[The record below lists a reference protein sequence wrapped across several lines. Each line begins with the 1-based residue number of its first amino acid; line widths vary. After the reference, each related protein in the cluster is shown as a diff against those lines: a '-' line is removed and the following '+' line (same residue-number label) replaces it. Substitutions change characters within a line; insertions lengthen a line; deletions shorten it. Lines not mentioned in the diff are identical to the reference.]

1 MGLLD
6 ISGFFTGLII
16 NLLLITLVCYY
27 FKRKYENIES
37 AQMEQ
42 AKVLY
47 ELLQKQPEEPNK
59 NNESDKIIET
69 NKTNK
74 VIECDNIEYQD
85 DSDDSLESTSDDETI
100 EDTNELIVEQI
111 KEVHIDNENDV
122 TDYNKM
128 SVKYLRDLLSNKGIK
143 TTNKMK
149 KNELISL
156 VTNKKSLIVDLAFEP
171 SEKEIIIEPPNEFNE
186 DNFEIKN
193 NLEIDNRDIFEKD
206 ETTKIEINELIE

>member
-47 ELLQKQPEEPNK
+47 ELLSQNKSEQSYVLNKEEPLPSSEVESEEDDVESEDEDESEDE
-59 NNESDKIIET
+59 NEAESESQLIEENLEQCNSDE
-69 NKTNK
+69 
-74 VIECDNIEYQD
+74 
-85 DSDDSLESTSDDETI
+85 
-100 EDTNELIVEQI
+100 
-111 KEVHIDNENDV
+111 

-128 SVKYLRDLLSNKGIK
+128 SVKTLRDLLTTKGIK
-143 TTNKMK
+143 TNNKMK
-149 KNELISL
+149 KNELIRL
-156 VTNKKSLIVDLAFEP
+156 ANNKKSLVIDLAFDENP
-171 SEKEIIIEPPNEFNE
+171 IEVEKLPEEVPEEVPEEEN
-186 DNFEIKN
+186 
-193 NLEIDNRDIFEKD
+193 
-206 ETTKIEINELIE
+206 

>member
-47 ELLQKQPEEPNK
+47 ELLQKQQIQCNSE
-59 NNESDKIIET
+59 NEKIIET
-69 NKTNK
+69 THP
-74 VIECDNIEYQD
+74 ILYESDSTDSE
-85 DSDDSLESTSDDETI
+85 DSDDEDSDMESI
-100 EDTNELIVEQI
+100 EDKSELIVEQI
-111 KEVHIDNENDV
+111 KQVTLDNEGKSEPIDS

-128 SVKYLRDLLSNKGIK
+128 SVKYLRDLLSTKGIK
-143 TTNKMK
+143 TNNKMK
-149 KNELISL
+149 KNEWY
-156 VTNKKSLIVDLAFEP
+156 N
-171 SEKEIIIEPPNEFNE
+171 
-186 DNFEIKN
+186 
-193 NLEIDNRDIFEKD
+193 
-206 ETTKIEINELIE
+206 

>member
-47 ELLQKQPEEPNK
+47 ELLQKQQIQCYSE
-59 NNESDKIIET
+59 NEKIIET
-69 NKTNK
+69 T
-74 VIECDNIEYQD
+74 IETTPPIVYESDSTDSEE
-85 DSDDSLESTSDDETI
+85 SDDDESDMESI
-100 EDTNELIVEQI
+100 EDKSELIVEQI
-111 KEVHIDNENDV
+111 KQVTLDNEGKCEPIDS

-128 SVKYLRDLLSNKGIK
+128 SVKYLRDLLSTKGIK
-143 TTNKMK
+143 TNNKMK

-156 VTNKKSLIVDLAFEP
+156 ATNKKSLIVDLAFEN
-171 SEKEIIIEPPNEFNE
+171 EGVETKEETKEEPKEEPKE
-186 DNFEIKN
+186 
-193 NLEIDNRDIFEKD
+193 
-206 ETTKIEINELIE
+206 ETKEETKEEEVTLEINELI

>member
-47 ELLQKQPEEPNK
+47 ELLQQSSETKSEKSVVKQNYCETLDVEVESEHDIDDDDDDVSSSDEEEEKP
-59 NNESDKIIET
+59 
-69 NKTNK
+69 
-74 VIECDNIEYQD
+74 QD
-85 DSDDSLESTSDDETI
+85 
-100 EDTNELIVEQI
+100 ELIESNVTE
-111 KEVHIDNENDV
+111 ELMDE

-128 SVKYLRDLLSNKGIK
+128 SVKSLRDLLTNKGIK
-143 TTNKMK
+143 TNPKMK
-149 KNELISL
+149 KNDLIRLANS
-156 VTNKKSLIVDLAFEP
+156 KKSLVIDLAFEENSIEVTKLP
-171 SEKEIIIEPPNEFNE
+171 EEEKTEEEESTEEPQPNE
-186 DNFEIKN
+186 
-193 NLEIDNRDIFEKD
+193 EK
-206 ETTKIEINELIE
+206 

>member
-47 ELLQKQPEEPNK
+47 ELLSQNKSEQSYVLNKEEPLPSSEEVESEEEEEEESE
-59 NNESDKIIET
+59 NEDESEDEDENERESQLIEENLEQWNSDE
-69 NKTNK
+69 
-74 VIECDNIEYQD
+74 
-85 DSDDSLESTSDDETI
+85 
-100 EDTNELIVEQI
+100 
-111 KEVHIDNENDV
+111 

-128 SVKYLRDLLSNKGIK
+128 SVKTLRDLLTTKGIK
-143 TTNKMK
+143 TNNKMK
-149 KNELISL
+149 KNELIRL
-156 VTNKKSLIVDLAFEP
+156 ANNKKSLVIDLAFDENP
-171 SEKEIIIEPPNEFNE
+171 IEVEKLPEEVPEEVKVPEEEN
-186 DNFEIKN
+186 
-193 NLEIDNRDIFEKD
+193 
-206 ETTKIEINELIE
+206 

>member
-47 ELLQKQPEEPNK
+47 ELLQQSSESKSERTVVKQNHPVSLVVEV
-59 NNESDKIIET
+59 ESDR
-69 NKTNK
+69 
-74 VIECDNIEYQD
+74 D
-85 DSDDSLESTSDDETI
+85 DDDDDDDDDDISSSSDDE
-100 EDTNELIVEQI
+100 EEEEKPQDELIESNS
-111 KEVHIDNENDV
+111 NEEPTYE

-128 SVKYLRDLLSNKGIK
+128 SVKSLRDLLTNKGIK
-143 TTNKMK
+143 TNPKMK
-149 KNELISL
+149 KNDLIRL
-156 VTNKKSLIVDLAFEP
+156 ANNKKSLVIDLAFEENP
-171 SEKEIIIEPPNEFNE
+171 IEVSKLPEEEKTEEKTEEPQPNE
-186 DNFEIKN
+186 DK
-193 NLEIDNRDIFEKD
+193 
-206 ETTKIEINELIE
+206 

>member
-42 AKVLY
+42 AKLLY
-47 ELLQKQPEEPNK
+47 ELLKKSNEPTQVIKEETY
-59 NNESDKIIET
+59 ESDSESM
-69 NKTNK
+69 
-74 VIECDNIEYQD
+74 E
-85 DSDDSLESTSDDETI
+85 SLSDDETV
-100 EDTNELIVEQI
+100 EDQNDLITEL
-111 KEVHIDNENDV
+111 KEVHIDSD
-122 TDYNKM
+122 TDYNKL
-128 SVKYLRDLLSNKGIK
+128 SVKSLRDLLSSKGIK

-156 VTNKKSLIVDLAFEP
+156 ATNKKSLVVDLAFDEP
-171 SEKEIIIEPPNEFNE
+171 
-186 DNFEIKN
+186 
-193 NLEIDNRDIFEKD
+193 LEL
-206 ETTKIEINELIE
+206 NELEE

>member
-47 ELLQKQPEEPNK
+47 ELLQKQNVPCSSEN
-59 NNESDKIIET
+59 DKIIET
-69 NKTNK
+69 TPPSQY
-74 VIECDNIEYQD
+74 ES
-85 DSDDSLESTSDDETI
+85 DSTDSEESDDETDI
-100 EDTNELIVEQI
+100 ESLEDKNELIVENI
-111 KEVHIDNENDV
+111 KQVTLDNECTSEPPDS

-128 SVKYLRDLLSNKGIK
+128 SVKYLRDLLSTKGIK
-143 TTNKMK
+143 TNNKMK

-156 VTNKKSLIVDLAFEP
+156 ATNKKSLIVDLAFENEVVETNVETNVE
-171 SEKEIIIEPPNEFNE
+171 SNVEEDTKEEVT
-186 DNFEIKN
+186 
-193 NLEIDNRDIFEKD
+193 L
-206 ETTKIEINELIE
+206 EINELI

>member
-47 ELLQKQPEEPNK
+47 ELLQQSSETKSEKSVVKQNYCETLDVEVESEHDIDDDDDDDDVSSSDEEEEKP
-59 NNESDKIIET
+59 
-69 NKTNK
+69 
-74 VIECDNIEYQD
+74 QD
-85 DSDDSLESTSDDETI
+85 
-100 EDTNELIVEQI
+100 ELIESNVTE
-111 KEVHIDNENDV
+111 ELMDE

-128 SVKYLRDLLSNKGIK
+128 SVKSLRDLLTNKGIK
-143 TTNKMK
+143 TNPKMK
-149 KNELISL
+149 KNDLIRLANS
-156 VTNKKSLIVDLAFEP
+156 KKSLVIDLAFEENSIEVTKLP
-171 SEKEIIIEPPNEFNE
+171 EEEKTEEEESTEEPQPNE
-186 DNFEIKN
+186 
-193 NLEIDNRDIFEKD
+193 EK
-206 ETTKIEINELIE
+206 

>member
-47 ELLQKQPEEPNK
+47 ELLQQSSETKSEKSVVKQNYCETLDVEVESGHDIDDDDDDDDVSSSDEEEEKP
-59 NNESDKIIET
+59 
-69 NKTNK
+69 
-74 VIECDNIEYQD
+74 QD
-85 DSDDSLESTSDDETI
+85 
-100 EDTNELIVEQI
+100 ELIESNVTE
-111 KEVHIDNENDV
+111 ELMDE

-128 SVKYLRDLLSNKGIK
+128 SVKSLRDLLTNKGIK
-143 TTNKMK
+143 TNPKMK
-149 KNELISL
+149 KNDLIRLANS
-156 VTNKKSLIVDLAFEP
+156 KKSLVIDLAFEENSIEVTKLP
-171 SEKEIIIEPPNEFNE
+171 EEEKTEEEESTEEPQPNE
-186 DNFEIKN
+186 
-193 NLEIDNRDIFEKD
+193 EK
-206 ETTKIEINELIE
+206 

>member
-47 ELLQKQPEEPNK
+47 ELLQQSSETKIEKSVVKQNYCETLDVEVESEHDIDDDDDDDDVSSSDEEEEKP
-59 NNESDKIIET
+59 
-69 NKTNK
+69 
-74 VIECDNIEYQD
+74 QD
-85 DSDDSLESTSDDETI
+85 
-100 EDTNELIVEQI
+100 ELIESNVTE
-111 KEVHIDNENDV
+111 ELMDE

-128 SVKYLRDLLSNKGIK
+128 SVKSLRDLLTNKGIK
-143 TTNKMK
+143 TNPKMK
-149 KNELISL
+149 KNDLIRLANS
-156 VTNKKSLIVDLAFEP
+156 KKSLVIDLAFEENSIEVTKLP
-171 SEKEIIIEPPNEFNE
+171 EEEKTEEEESTEEPQPNE
-186 DNFEIKN
+186 
-193 NLEIDNRDIFEKD
+193 EK
-206 ETTKIEINELIE
+206 

>member
-42 AKVLY
+42 AKLLY
-47 ELLQKQPEEPNK
+47 ELLKKSNEPTQVVKEETYE
-59 NNESDKIIET
+59 ESDSESM
-69 NKTNK
+69 
-74 VIECDNIEYQD
+74 E
-85 DSDDSLESTSDDETI
+85 SLSDDETV
-100 EDTNELIVEQI
+100 EDQNDLIADL
-111 KEVHIDNENDV
+111 KEVHIDSD
-122 TDYNKM
+122 TDYNKL
-128 SVKYLRDLLSNKGIK
+128 SVKSLRDLLSSKGIK

-156 VTNKKSLIVDLAFEP
+156 ATNKKSLVVDLAFE
-171 SEKEIIIEPPNEFNE
+171 EP
-186 DNFEIKN
+186 
-193 NLEIDNRDIFEKD
+193 LEL
-206 ETTKIEINELIE
+206 NELEE

>member
-47 ELLQKQPEEPNK
+47 ELLQKQYVPCSSE
-59 NNESDKIIET
+59 NEKIIET
-69 NKTNK
+69 TSPSQ
-74 VIECDNIEYQD
+74 IQYES
-85 DSDDSLESTSDDETI
+85 DSTDSEESDDETDI
-100 EDTNELIVEQI
+100 ESLEDKNELIVENI
-111 KEVHIDNENDV
+111 KQVTLDNEGTIETLDS

-128 SVKYLRDLLSNKGIK
+128 SVKYLRDLLSTKGIK
-143 TTNKMK
+143 TNNKMK

-156 VTNKKSLIVDLAFEP
+156 ATNKKSLIVDLAFENEVVETKTETKVDTNVE
-171 SEKEIIIEPPNEFNE
+171 SNVEEDTKEEV
-186 DNFEIKN
+186 
-193 NLEIDNRDIFEKD
+193 
-206 ETTKIEINELIE
+206 TKEEVTLEINELI

>member
-47 ELLQKQPEEPNK
+47 ELLQQSSEAKSERTVVKQNHPVSLVVEVESDHDDDDDDHDDDDDDHDDDDDDDISSSSDEEEEEKPQDELIESNSNEEPTY
-59 NNESDKIIET
+59 E
-69 NKTNK
+69 
-74 VIECDNIEYQD
+74 
-85 DSDDSLESTSDDETI
+85 
-100 EDTNELIVEQI
+100 
-111 KEVHIDNENDV
+111 

-128 SVKYLRDLLSNKGIK
+128 SVKSLRDLLTNKGIK
-143 TTNKMK
+143 TNPKMK
-149 KNELISL
+149 KNDLIRL
-156 VTNKKSLIVDLAFEP
+156 ANNKKSLVIDLAFEENP
-171 SEKEIIIEPPNEFNE
+171 IEVSKLPEEEKTEEKTEEPQPNE
-186 DNFEIKN
+186 
-193 NLEIDNRDIFEKD
+193 EK
-206 ETTKIEINELIE
+206 

>member
-47 ELLQKQPEEPNK
+47 ELLQQSSETKSEKSVVKQNYCETLDVEVESEHDIDNDADDDDDDDDVSSSDEEEEKP
-59 NNESDKIIET
+59 
-69 NKTNK
+69 
-74 VIECDNIEYQD
+74 QD
-85 DSDDSLESTSDDETI
+85 
-100 EDTNELIVEQI
+100 ELIESNVTE
-111 KEVHIDNENDV
+111 ELMGE

-128 SVKYLRDLLSNKGIK
+128 SVKSLRDLLTNKGIK
-143 TTNKMK
+143 TNPKMK
-149 KNELISL
+149 KNDLIRLANS
-156 VTNKKSLIVDLAFEP
+156 KKSLVIDLAFEENSIEVTKLP
-171 SEKEIIIEPPNEFNE
+171 EEEKTEEEESTEEPQPNE
-186 DNFEIKN
+186 
-193 NLEIDNRDIFEKD
+193 EK
-206 ETTKIEINELIE
+206 

>member
-47 ELLQKQPEEPNK
+47 ELLQQSSETKSEKSVVKQNYCETLDVEVESEHDIDDDDDDDDVSSSDEEEEKP
-59 NNESDKIIET
+59 
-69 NKTNK
+69 
-74 VIECDNIEYQD
+74 QD
-85 DSDDSLESTSDDETI
+85 
-100 EDTNELIVEQI
+100 ELIESNVTE
-111 KEVHIDNENDV
+111 ELMDE

-128 SVKYLRDLLSNKGIK
+128 SVKSLRDLLTNKGIK
-143 TTNKMK
+143 TNPKIK
-149 KNELISL
+149 KNDLIRLANS
-156 VTNKKSLIVDLAFEP
+156 KKSLVIDLAFEENSIEVTKLP
-171 SEKEIIIEPPNEFNE
+171 EEEKTEEEESTEEPQPNE
-186 DNFEIKN
+186 
-193 NLEIDNRDIFEKD
+193 EK
-206 ETTKIEINELIE
+206 

>member
-47 ELLQKQPEEPNK
+47 ELLQQSSETKIEKSVVKQNYCETLDVEVESEHDIDDDDDDDDVSSSDEEEEKP
-59 NNESDKIIET
+59 
-69 NKTNK
+69 
-74 VIECDNIEYQD
+74 QD
-85 DSDDSLESTSDDETI
+85 
-100 EDTNELIVEQI
+100 ELIESNVTE
-111 KEVHIDNENDV
+111 ELMDE

-128 SVKYLRDLLSNKGIK
+128 SVKSLRDLLYQ
-143 TTNKMK
+143 
-149 KNELISL
+149 
-156 VTNKKSLIVDLAFEP
+156 
-171 SEKEIIIEPPNEFNE
+171 
-186 DNFEIKN
+186 
-193 NLEIDNRDIFEKD
+193 
-206 ETTKIEINELIE
+206 

>member
-47 ELLQKQPEEPNK
+47 ELLQQSSETKSEKSVVKQNYCETLDVEVESEHDIDDDDDDDDVSSSDEEEEKP
-59 NNESDKIIET
+59 
-69 NKTNK
+69 
-74 VIECDNIEYQD
+74 QD
-85 DSDDSLESTSDDETI
+85 
-100 EDTNELIVEQI
+100 ELIESNVTE
-111 KEVHIDNENDV
+111 ELMDE

-128 SVKYLRDLLSNKGIK
+128 SVKSLRDLLTNMVIK
-143 TTNKMK
+143 TNPKMK
-149 KNELISL
+149 KNDLIRLANS
-156 VTNKKSLIVDLAFEP
+156 KKSLVIDLAFEENSIEVTKLP
-171 SEKEIIIEPPNEFNE
+171 EEEKTEEEESTEEPQPNE
-186 DNFEIKN
+186 
-193 NLEIDNRDIFEKD
+193 EK
-206 ETTKIEINELIE
+206 